1 MGKVLVAYDDTEIS
15 RKATGRAATLLANAD
30 SMVLLYVVTD
40 SPLAG
45 TLGTSVCPEDVMSV
59 EEAHLM
65 INATAREVVE
75 RYGFQ
80 AVGLVRRGEPGPT
93 IVETARERPQEHIVA
108 GKPTVSVAVV
118 EAHHGMRAGIDEP
131 GHKRRAGT
139 RRSPLGRRQW
149 PSETRAA
156 KAPLRALQPRLQQHL
171 HRRVLASPCAGLGA
185 VRHARARHPYS
196 RRRPQ

>member
-1 MGKVLVAYDDTEIS
+1 MAYDDTEIS
-15 RKATGRAATLLANAD
+15 RKAIARAATLLADAD

-40 SPLAG
+40 SAPAG

-93 IVETARERPQEHIVA
+93 IVETARERGATVVVA
-108 GKPTVSVAVV
+108 GVGKVEKVSSFALGSVADYV
-118 EAHHGMRAGIDEP
+118 
-131 GHKRRAGT
+131 
-139 RRSPLGRRQW
+139 
-149 PSETRAA
+149 
-156 KAPLRALQPRLQQHL
+156 
-171 HRRVLASPCAGLGA
+171 
-185 VRHARARHPYS
+185 ARHCDVPVLIV
-196 RRRPQ
+196 R